1 MPRAKLKALSDPRG
15 TKARGLRSAPSSRPR
30 AAELKPS
37 KRPKRRPPVEELRK
51 APPQERFGT
60 IYRRLKKEYP
70 EAKCALVFSNPHE
83 MLFATILSAQC
94 TDEMV
99 NKVTA
104 KLFQKYR
111 SLEDYANADPLELQA
126 DIKPTGFFRQKT
138 KSLQSTARK
147 LLQDFNGE
155 VPQTM
160 EELVTLPGAA
170 RKTANIVLGNA
181 FGKVEGIAVDTHVRR
196 VSQRLG
202 LTHGQ
207 DPVRIEQDLM
217 KIVPK
222 SRWFQMTYLFIEHGR
237 KVCKAPV
244 PRCEDCVINDL
255 CPSSRV

>member
-1 MPRAKLKALSDPRG
+1 MPRAETKVVRAGPATKVAGREGVGRGRKAPERSGGKQVNKNTDS
-15 TKARGLRSAPSSRPR
+15 RSAP
-30 AAELKPS
+30 
-37 KRPKRRPPVEELRK
+37 PK
-51 APPQERFGT
+51 QRFQAVH
-60 IYRRLKKEYP
+60 RRLKKEYP
-70 EAKCALVFSNPHE
+70 EAKCALHFSNPHE

-99 NKVTA
+99 NKVTP
-104 KLFQKYR
+104 KLFKKYR
-111 SLEDYANADPLELQA
+111 TLQDYANADPLELQQ

-138 KSLQSTARK
+138 KSLQAAARK
-147 LLQDFNGE
+147 LLDDFGGE

-160 EELVTLPGAA
+160 EQLVTLPGAA

-202 LTHGQ
+202 LTREQ
-207 DPVRIEQDLM
+207 DPVRIERDLM
-217 KIVPK
+217 QIVPRSK
-222 SRWFQMTYLFIEHGR
+222 WFHMTYLFIEHGR

-244 PRCEDCVINDL
+244 PRCEDCVINHL